1 MVERKQSE
9 GQQAMVGR
17 RTLVQSALKLGLL
30 GWTAGPAA
38 HALGLIGPS
47 EAATPDSVAN
57 LFDSLGD
64 EWFIDEVAG
73 AKEAAEA
80 LGFSTQNLTF
90 GNNPATQLSQVQDGV
105 TRGVKMFAIYAPLGQ
120 GLTQMVSAAGDT
132 AHLAFE
138 YDIPPWTYP
147 SVYGP
152 AYGFYLVD
160 NIAPGAYA
168 AGKQVLNM
176 IGGKGNVVV
185 MPGFPGGQD
194 NEGCEI
200 GFKQALAEFPEI
212 KVLAK
217 APGHWS
223 REPAQKLMADWLVQ
237 FPKIDAV
244 FSYADTQSLGIY
256 TAMQQAGR
264 TDIKIASA
272 NGQIEGLQ
280 GVKDGKI
287 AATVFKN
294 PLLVGGWRTVRLY
307 DLLHGWTPNTLERM
321 FWLDVSVVDKSNV
334 DQYLS
339 FSKSKP
345 SPYDWKKMSRVLH
358 PNDWENQA
366 PWYPINPVEFWKDR
380 NLGQPEPANWLPVDV
395 RQALDSGA
403 FERLIQDYKSHIG
416 KQPI

>member
-9 GQQAMVGR
+9 EQQAMVGR

-47 EAATPDSVAN
+47 EAATPEGTVAN

-90 GNNPATQLSQVQDGV
+90 GNDPATQASQVQDGV

-185 MPGFPGGQD
+185 MPGFPGWPGQ
-194 NEGCEI
+194 
-200 GFKQALAEFPEI
+200 
-212 KVLAK
+212 
-217 APGHWS
+217 
-223 REPAQKLMADWLVQ
+223 
-237 FPKIDAV
+237 
-244 FSYADTQSLGIY
+244 
-256 TAMQQAGR
+256 
-264 TDIKIASA
+264 
-272 NGQIEGLQ
+272 
-280 GVKDGKI
+280 
-287 AATVFKN
+287 
-294 PLLVGGWRTVRLY
+294 
-307 DLLHGWTPNTLERM
+307 
-321 FWLDVSVVDKSNV
+321 
-334 DQYLS
+334 
-339 FSKSKP
+339 
-345 SPYDWKKMSRVLH
+345 
-358 PNDWENQA
+358 
-366 PWYPINPVEFWKDR
+366 
-380 NLGQPEPANWLPVDV
+380 
-395 RQALDSGA
+395 
-403 FERLIQDYKSHIG
+403 
-416 KQPI
+416 